1 MLYVWNR
8 TLRLSRYGI
17 GLQNRTAIYWAF
29 ILFAP
34 LWATLR
40 EAARSLPSRMEI
52 REGKRIQRLRTKSAP
67 NVNKTQGRAHPL
79 VQM

>member
-17 GLQNRTAIYWAF
+17 ALEECAAIYWAF

-34 LWATLR
+34 LWATLS

-52 REGKRIQRLRTKSAP
+52 RAGKRIQNLGTKSAP
-67 NVNKTQGRAHPL
+67 HANKRH
-79 VQM
+79 